1 MDIVREKKK
10 GNSHIKKVLFFV
22 VVIVLMV
29 ISYFAINRHYGQF
42 SVSRDSLIVATVQ
55 QGDFIIRVRGSGRLL
70 SANERWVASQVAGR
84 VEKINVKPG
93 ALVKKGDVLLELQN
107 HKLVQHVEEL
117 QWKLQAL
124 TAQHKADQVSVK
136 STLLD
141 QLLLIS
147 AAKMSYESAK
157 LKLEAE
163 TKLIDK
169 GNNTI
174 SRIDYERSKLE
185 VHQLDRAW
193 KNEVRRLKQMKENRT
208 AQQNANKANRLLLAN
223 TLKRA
228 EQDVNELNVRATLD
242 GTVQQVPVKLGQRV
256 NIGNNLS
263 LISKQNELYAQLE
276 VAESDVRQVMIGQHV
291 NINTRNNKLTGSVTR
306 IAPSVEKG
314 VVLVDVELAGQLSA
328 DARPDLSIE
337 ASITITQIDNTLY
350 MRRPVFV
357 QPKNINSVYKLS
369 EDGGIATRI
378 NVEFGE
384 ASLSEIALQAGL
396 KVGEKVII
404 SDSAQWSS
412 YQTINIM

>member
-29 ISYFAINRHYGQF
+29 LSYFAINRHYGQF

>member
-1 MDIVREKKK
+1 MDITRAKK
-10 GNSHIKKVLFFV
+10 NDFALLKKALLLSVVLTLSSTAY
-22 VVIVLMV
+22 IL
-29 ISYFAINRHYGQF
+29 INKHYGQF
-42 SVSRDSLIVATVQ
+42 SVSRDSIIVATVQ

-70 SANERWVASQVAGR
+70 SSNERWVASQVAGR
-84 VEKINVKPG
+84 IEKINVKPG
-93 ALVKKGDVLLELQN
+93 SIVRKGDILLDLEN
-107 HKLVQHVEEL
+107 HKLVQYVEEL
-117 QWKLQAL
+117 EWKLQAL
-124 TAQHKADQVSVK
+124 TAQHKANQVSLE

-147 AAKMSYESAK
+147 AAKMAYEGAK

-163 TKLIDK
+163 TKLVDK

-174 SRIDYERSKLE
+174 SRIDYQRSKLE

-208 AQQNANKANRLLLAN
+208 AQENANEANRLLLAN

-228 EQDVNELNVRATLD
+228 EQDVNELTVRATLD

-276 VAESDVRQVMIGQHV
+276 VAESDVRQVMIGQVV
-291 NINTRNNKLTGSVTR
+291 NINTRNNKLLGSVSR

-314 VVLVDVELAGQLSA
+314 IVLVDVELEGELSA

-350 MRRPVFV
+350 IRRPVFV
-357 QPKNINSVYKLS
+357 QPKNINRVFKLS
-369 EDGGIATRI
+369 EDEQLATRI
-378 NVEFGE
+378 SVEFGE
-384 ASLSEIALQAGL
+384 ASLSEIALPAGL
-396 KVGEKVII
+396 KVGEKIII

-412 YQTINIM
+412 YERINIM

>member
-1 MDIVREKKK
+1 MDIIRVKKK
-10 GNSHIKKVLFFV
+10 ENNSIKKVLFFV
-22 VVIVLMV
+22 VVAVLMV
-29 ISYFAINRHYGQF
+29 LSYFAINQSYGQF

-93 ALVKKGDVLLELQN
+93 ALVKKGDILLELKN
-107 HKLVQHVEEL
+107 HKLVQYVEEL

-124 TAQHKADQVSVK
+124 IAQHKADQVALE

-147 AAKMSYESAK
+147 AAGMSYESAT

-174 SRIDYERSKLE
+174 SRIEYQRSKLE
-185 VHQLDRAW
+185 VNQLAKSW
-193 KNEVRRLKQMKENRT
+193 KNEQRRLKQMKENRN
-208 AQQNANKANRLLLAN
+208 AQQDANKANRLLLTN

-228 EQDVNELNVRATLD
+228 QQDVSALTITATLD

-276 VAESDVRQVMIGQHV
+276 VAESDVRQVMIGQMV
-291 NINTRNNKLTGSVTR
+291 NINTRNNKLAGTVSR

-314 VVLVDVELAGQLSA
+314 VVLVDVELQGELSA

-357 QPKNINSVYKLS
+357 QPQNINRVYKLS
-369 EDGGIATRI
+369 EDEQLATRI
-378 NVEFGE
+378 SVEFGE

-396 KVGEKVII
+396 IAGEKVII

-412 YQTINIM
+412 YDTINIL